1 MLKNIREKNKM
12 IFVNKNKP
20 LELKNNR
27 SKTKVKKLDM
37 RSTAKG
43 IGDLKDENSK
53 KHLPVH

>member
-1 MLKNIREKNKM
+1 M